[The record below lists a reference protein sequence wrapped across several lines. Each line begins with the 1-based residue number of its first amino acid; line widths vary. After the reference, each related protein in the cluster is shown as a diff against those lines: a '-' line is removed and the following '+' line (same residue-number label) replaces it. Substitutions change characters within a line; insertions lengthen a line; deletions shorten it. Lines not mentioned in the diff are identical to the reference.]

1 MPSGGRWDALND
13 GYDRRPRHPPS
24 SGQGY
29 DLNSRWDNR
38 SDNRSWDSAEP
49 TKENWSIPT
58 RRDEKLE
65 L

>member
-1 MPSGGRWDALND
+1 MPGGSRWDALND
-13 GYDRRPRHPPS
+13 GFDRRPRFPS
-24 SGQGY
+24 SGQGF
-29 DLNSRWDNR
+29 DVNSRWDNR